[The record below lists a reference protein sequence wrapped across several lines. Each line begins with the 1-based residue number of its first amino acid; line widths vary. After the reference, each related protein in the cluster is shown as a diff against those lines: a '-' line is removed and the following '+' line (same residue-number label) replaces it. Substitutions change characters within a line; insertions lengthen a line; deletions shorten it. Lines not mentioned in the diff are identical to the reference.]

1 LYKVPIE
8 GSPVRGSDSA
18 LVTVVEFSDYQC
30 PFCSRAHATVQQ
42 LEKDYGE
49 KLRVVMKQNPLSFHP
64 FARPSATAAIAA
76 GAQGKYWEMHE
87 KMFGNQQALDEPS
100 LEKYAT
106 EIGLNIEKWKADRN
120 AAAVSDTIQK
130 DQSLASQ
137 LGANGTPAF
146 FINGRKLSG
155 AQPFDRFKPVSDQE
169 LPHANQT

>member
-64 FARPSATAAIAA
+64 FARPAATAAIAA
-76 GAQGKYWEMHE
+76 GAQGKYWEMHD
-87 KMFGNQQALDEPS
+87 KMFANQQNLDEPS
-100 LEKYAT
+100 LERYAQ
-106 EIGLNIEKWKADRN
+106 EIGLNLEKWKADR
-120 AAAVSDTIQK
+120 AASSVNDLISH
-130 DQSLASQ
+130 DQGQA
-137 LGANGTPAF
+137 G
-146 FINGRKLSG
+146 
-155 AQPFDRFKPVSDQE
+155 
-169 LPHANQT
+169 